1 MGEEAKDTAE
11 KADDKKKKDK
21 KEKKP
26 AKEESAGISPAERA
40 ELEKLKTDL
49 IARKAELKAQG
60 MSGGQQNKDAQVM
73 EWVKRMTELKEKAGE
88 LAQKKD
94 EKKSKKKGGGDP
106 EALKKLKEEI
116 EDHKLKLKTEFG
128 YTKSDINKDE
138 DIIEMTKRLNAMK
151 A

>member
-1 MGEEAKDTAE
+1 M
-11 KADDKKKKDK
+11 
-21 KEKKP
+21 
-26 AKEESAGISPAERA
+26 
-40 ELEKLKTDL
+40 
-49 IARKAELKAQG
+49 
-60 MSGGQQNKDAQVM
+60 GQQNKDAQVM

-138 DIIEMTKRLNAMK
+138 DVIEMTKHLNAMK
-151 A
+151 ARAREPGHDQRQRAPRPEQSAWPGATCAHTEGSESASPSRWRFRRGIF